1 MSTRS
6 EGVVPIAASTVP
18 RAVGR
23 RVSALLEENGT
34 LVVTLAAFAA
44 LLLAHSP
51 SSLVQDGWMAL
62 VSGREVARGLPSH
75 DTLTIW
81 AHGRRWI
88 DQQWLAQLGLYE
100 LFRLGGIRLVMLV
113 HAAFATAGLAGAA
126 VLARR
131 LGASARSTTWTCL
144 LAVFAFWG
152 EGAVMRTQSLAYV
165 FFVAL
170 LWLLLEDRARPSRR
184 VFAVLPLIAV
194 WANLHGSVV
203 LGAALVVGYALLDV
217 LATLR
222 APRPLPGARP
232 VVLVIGSGLCVFAS
246 PYALSLPAYYG
257 KVLFTGGFGTYISEW
272 APTTLSLHN
281 FSTFAVALGG
291 FWLLGRAGGI
301 ASAFEKLA
309 FVGLTLLAFAALRNG
324 VWLALFALAVLPR
337 LLDQLRRPAFEPRRV
352 NRLLA
357 VAAVAL
363 LGAVTVSV
371 AVKPAS
377 WFTQGYPVSVAR
389 AAVASAGPHGR
400 IYADERYADWLLFQA
415 PQLRGRLAFDTRF
428 ELLTPGQLASI
439 DGVRAG
445 AGDWRGTL
453 RGYPT
458 LVLVPG
464 HDVAPL
470 AAFMGARGTSTLL
483 ATGSVV
489 VIRRG

>member
-6 EGVVPIAASTVP
+6 EGAVPVAASTAP
-18 RAVGR
+18 RLVR

-34 LVVTLAAFAA
+34 LVVLLAAFAA

-51 SSLVQDGWMAL
+51 SSLVQDGWMAIL
-62 VSGREVARGLPSH
+62 SGREVTHGLPSH

-88 DQQWLAQLGLYE
+88 DQQWLSQLGLYE
-100 LFRLGGIRLVMLV
+100 LYRLGGIRLVMLV
-113 HAAFATAGLAGAA
+113 HALFATAGLAGAA

-131 LGASARSTTWTCL
+131 LGASARSTTWIAL
-144 LAVFAFWG
+144 VALFAFWG
-152 EGAVMRTQSLAYV
+152 EGAIMRTQSLAYV
-165 FFVAL
+165 FFVAV
-170 LWLLLEDRARPSRR
+170 LWLLLDERTRPSRR

-194 WANLHGSVV
+194 WANIHGSVV
-203 LGAALVVGYALLDV
+203 LGAALVAGYALLDL
-217 LATLR
+217 LASLR
-222 APRPLPGARP
+222 ARKRPGVRP
-232 VVLVIGSGLCVFAS
+232 IVLVIGSGLCVFAS
-246 PYALSLPAYYG
+246 PYALSLPAYYE
-257 KVLFTGGFGTYISEW
+257 KVLFSGRFGTYISEW

-301 ASAFEKLA
+301 ASAFEKLEFA
-309 FVGLTLLAFAALRNG
+309 ALTLLAFAALRNG

-357 VAAVAL
+357 VVTLAL

-371 AVKPAS
+371 AAKPAS
-377 WFTQGYPVSVAR
+377 WFTQGYPSSVAH
-389 AAVASAGPHGR
+389 AAVAAAGPNGR
-400 IYADERYADWLLFQA
+400 IYADERYADWLLLQE

-428 ELLTPGQLASI
+428 ELLTPRQLAAI
-439 DGVRAG
+439 VAVRVG

-458 LVLVPG
+458 LVVVPG
-464 HDVAPL
+464 HDVAPV
-470 AAFMGARGTSTLL
+470 AAFVGSRGTRTLV
-483 ATGSVV
+483 ATRSVIV
-489 VIRRG
+489 LRRRS